1 MDSNKKKT
9 VLIAFITADLLLA
22 MLLVYLFVGNVNR
35 MSDEELRELGA
46 TVYPDP
52 REITPFQLTDHR
64 GNSFTQDALDGSW
77 TLIFFGYT
85 NCPDICPLTMSEL
98 DRFYQDLE
106 SSGQAQD
113 TNIVLATVDPLNDS
127 PEKMADYVTSFHQD
141 FIGLTG
147 DLASLQQLADDLYV
161 IFSDSSEEQGDEHNH
176 TVNHSAH
183 ISVIDPNGN
192 YHSVMRAPHRSADLG
207 IAFEAIRER

>member
-1 MDSNKKKT
+1 MDLNKKKT
-9 VLIAFITADLLLA
+9 ILIAFIIADVLLA
-22 MLLVYLFVGNVNR
+22 ILLVYLFVGNFNR
-35 MSDEELRELGA
+35 LSDEELRELGA

-52 REITPFQLTDHR
+52 REISSFQLTDHR
-64 GNSFTQDALDGSW
+64 GNSYTQDALAGSW

-85 NCPDICPLTMSEL
+85 ACPDICPLTMSEL

-127 PEKMADYVTSFHQD
+127 PQKMADYVSSFHED

-147 DLASLQQLADDLYV
+147 DPATLQQLAGDLYV
-161 IFSDSSEEQGDEHNH
+161 IFSESPDMRDNENDHM
-176 TVNHSAH
+176 VNHSAH

-207 IAFEAIRER
+207 VAYAAIRKR